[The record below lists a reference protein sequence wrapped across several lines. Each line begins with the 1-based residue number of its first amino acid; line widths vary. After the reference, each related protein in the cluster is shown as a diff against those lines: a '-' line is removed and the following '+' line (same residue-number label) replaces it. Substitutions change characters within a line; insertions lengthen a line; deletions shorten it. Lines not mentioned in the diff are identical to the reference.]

1 MKNFKI
7 GKRILAGVFAVAMS
21 GLVPLSI
28 VSAENQSSEI
38 TYEKRTTYTIAIINI
53 NIPAS
58 ITADGETITNQ
69 QITAAETTNI
79 SGEKEVNVTV
89 SSKFKE
95 GTNNL
100 LLERTAANGGGKSVT
115 TAVTLS
121 GPSISQNVEVKNN
134 TLVATFQDQGTAP
147 TYGGTL
153 NFGAITG
160 SLTDNDNPI
169 AAGTY
174 TQPLTFTITVEDR
187 KH

>member
-38 TYEKRTTYTIAIINI
+38 TYQKTTTYEI

-69 QITAAETTNI
+69 QITAVETTNI

-89 SSKFKE
+89 SSNFKDE
-95 GTNNL
+95 TNNL
-100 LLERTAANGGGKSVT
+100 LLKRTEGTGGGKSVT

-121 GPSISQNVEVKNN
+121 GPSISQNVGVKNN

-153 NFGAITG
+153 IFDDITG
-160 SLTDNDNPI
+160 EHTDNNPI

-174 TQPLTFTITVEDR
+174 IQELTFKIAVEDR

>member
-28 VSAENQSSEI
+28 VSAEDKSAENKSSEI
-38 TYEKRTTYTIAIINI
+38 TYQKDTTYTI

-58 ITADGETITNQ
+58 ITAAGETITNQ

-89 SSKFKE
+89 LSEFKDE
-95 GTNNL
+95 TNNL
-100 LLERTAANGGGKSVT
+100 LLKRTEGTGGGKSVT

-121 GPSISQNVEVKNN
+121 GPSISPNVGVKNN

-153 NFGAITG
+153 IFDDITG
-160 SLTDNDNPI
+160 EHTDNNPI

-174 TQPLTFTITVEDR
+174 KQELTFKIAVDDR

>member
-38 TYEKRTTYTIAIINI
+38 TYQKTTTYEI

-69 QITAAETTNI
+69 QITAVETTNI

-89 SSKFKE
+89 SSNFKDE
-95 GTNNL
+95 TNNL
-100 LLERTAANGGGKSVT
+100 LLKRTEGTGGGKSVT

-121 GPSISQNVEVKNN
+121 GPSISQNVGVKNN

-153 NFGAITG
+153 IFDDITG
-160 SLTDNDNPI
+160 EHTDNNPI

-174 TQPLTFTITVEDR
+174 IQELTFKIAVDDR

>member
-28 VSAENQSSEI
+28 VSAEDKSSEI
-38 TYEKRTTYTIAIINI
+38 KYQKGTSYEI

-58 ITADGETITNQ
+58 ISVVDTGSTDNQ
-69 QITAAETTNI
+69 QITLSNPNI
-79 SGEKEVNVTV
+79 SGEKELNVTV
-89 SSKFKE
+89 SSEFRE

-100 LLERTAANGGGKSVT
+100 LLKRTEDTGGGKSVT

-134 TLVATFQDQGTAP
+134 NLVATFQDQGTAP

-174 TQPLTFTITVEDR
+174 TQPLTFKTVVEDR

>member
-28 VSAENQSSEI
+28 VSAEDKSEDKNSEI
-38 TYEKRTTYTIAIINI
+38 TYEKITEYIIE
-53 NIPAS
+53 IPPS
-58 ITADGETITNQ
+58 ISVEDTGSTNQ
-69 QITAAETTNI
+69 QITLSNPNI
-79 SGEKEVNVTV
+79 SGEKELNVKV
-89 SSKFKE
+89 SSKFNGE
-95 GTNNL
+95 TNNL
-100 LLERTAANGGGKSVT
+100 LLERTTDTVGGKSVT

-174 TQPLTFTITVEDR
+174 TQPLTFKIAVEDR

>member
-28 VSAENQSSEI
+28 VSAEDKSEDKNSEI
-38 TYEKRTTYTIAIINI
+38 TYEKRTTYTI

-58 ITADGETITNQ
+58 ISVVDTDPTNQ
-69 QITAAETTNI
+69 QITISNPNI
-79 SGEKEVNVTV
+79 SGEKELNVTV
-89 SSKFKE
+89 SSKFNGE
-95 GTNNL
+95 TNNL
-100 LLERTAANGGGKSVT
+100 LLERTTDTGGGKSVT

-121 GPSISQNVEVKNN
+121 GPSIPQNVEVKND

-174 TQPLTFTITVEDR
+174 TQPLTFKIVVEDR

>member
-28 VSAENQSSEI
+28 VSAQDKSSEI
-38 TYEKRTTYTIAIINI
+38 KYQKGTTYEI

-58 ITADGETITNQ
+58 ISVVDTDPTNQ
-69 QITAAETTNI
+69 QITISNPNI
-79 SGEKEVNVTV
+79 SGEKELNVKV
-89 SSKFKE
+89 SSKFNGE
-95 GTNNL
+95 TNNL
-100 LLERTAANGGGKSVT
+100 LLERTTDTGGGKSVT

-121 GPSISQNVEVKNN
+121 GPSTSQNAEVKNN
-134 TLVATFQDQGTAP
+134 ILVATFQDQGTAP

-160 SLTDNDNPI
+160 RLTDNDNPI

-174 TQPLTFTITVEDR
+174 TQPLTFKTAVEDR

>member
-38 TYEKRTTYTIAIINI
+38 TYQKTTTYEI

-89 SSKFKE
+89 SSEFNGE
-95 GTNNL
+95 TNNL
-100 LLERTAANGGGKSVT
+100 LLKRTEGTGGGKSVT

-121 GPSISQNVEVKNN
+121 GPSISQNVGVKNN

-147 TYGGTL
+147 TYGETL
-153 NFGAITG
+153 IFDDITG
-160 SLTDNDNPI
+160 EHTDNNPI

-174 TQPLTFTITVEDR
+174 IQELTFKIAVDDR

>member
-38 TYEKRTTYTIAIINI
+38 TYQKTTTYEI

-69 QITAAETTNI
+69 QITISNPNI
-79 SGEKEVNVTV
+79 SGEKELNVTV
-89 SSKFKE
+89 SSKFNGE
-95 GTNNL
+95 TNNL
-100 LLERTAANGGGKSVT
+100 LLERTTDTGGGKSVT

-121 GPSISQNVEVKNN
+121 GPSISQNVGVKNN

-153 NFGAITG
+153 IFDDITG
-160 SLTDNDNPI
+160 EHTDNNPI

-174 TQPLTFTITVEDR
+174 IQELTFKIAVDDR

>member
-28 VSAENQSSEI
+28 VSAEDKSSEI
-38 TYEKRTTYTIAIINI
+38 KYQKGTSYEI

-58 ITADGETITNQ
+58 ISVVDTGSTDNQ
-69 QITAAETTNI
+69 QITLSNPNI
-79 SGEKEVNVTV
+79 SGEKELNVTV
-89 SSKFKE
+89 SSEFRE

-100 LLERTAANGGGKSVT
+100 LLKRTEDTGGGKSVT

-121 GPSISQNVEVKNN
+121 GPSISQNEEVKNN

-174 TQPLTFTITVEDR
+174 TQPLTFKTVVDDR

>member
-28 VSAENQSSEI
+28 VSAEDKSSKI
-38 TYEKRTTYTIAIINI
+38 TYQKITTYEI

-58 ITADGETITNQ
+58 ISVVDTDPTNQ
-69 QITAAETTNI
+69 QITLSNPNI

-89 SSKFKE
+89 SSNFKDE
-95 GTNNL
+95 TNNL
-100 LLERTAANGGGKSVT
+100 LLKRTEGTGGGKSVT

-121 GPSISQNVEVKNN
+121 GPSISQNVGVKNN

-153 NFGAITG
+153 IFDDITG
-160 SLTDNDNPI
+160 EHTDNNPI

-174 TQPLTFTITVEDR
+174 IQELTFKIAVDDR

>member
-28 VSAENQSSEI
+28 VSAEDKSSEI
-38 TYEKRTTYTIAIINI
+38 KYQKGTSYEI

-58 ITADGETITNQ
+58 IRVVDTGSTDNQ
-69 QITAAETTNI
+69 QITLSNPNI
-79 SGEKEVNVTV
+79 SGEKELNVTV
-89 SSKFKE
+89 SSEFRE

-100 LLERTAANGGGKSVT
+100 LLKRTEDTGGGKSVT

-121 GPSISQNVEVKNN
+121 GPSISQNEEVKNN

-169 AAGTY
+169 VAGTY
-174 TQPLTFTITVEDR
+174 TQPLTFKTVVEDR

>member
-28 VSAENQSSEI
+28 VSAEDKSSEI
-38 TYEKRTTYTIAIINI
+38 KYQKGTSYEI

-58 ITADGETITNQ
+58 ISVVDTGSTDDQ
-69 QITAAETTNI
+69 QITLSNPNI
-79 SGEKEVNVTV
+79 SGEKELNVTV
-89 SSKFKE
+89 SSEFRE

-100 LLERTAANGGGKSVT
+100 LLKRTEDTGGGKSVT

-174 TQPLTFTITVEDR
+174 TQPLTFKTVVEDR

>member
-28 VSAENQSSEI
+28 VSAEDKSEDKNSEI
-38 TYEKRTTYTIAIINI
+38 TYEKITEYIIE
-53 NIPAS
+53 IPPS
-58 ITADGETITNQ
+58 ISVEDTAPTNQ
-69 QITAAETTNI
+69 QITISNPNI
-79 SGEKEVNVTV
+79 SGEKELNVTV
-89 SSKFKE
+89 SSKFKGE
-95 GTNNL
+95 TNNL
-100 LLERTAANGGGKSVT
+100 LLERTTDIGGGKSVT

-121 GPSISQNVEVKNN
+121 GPSISPNVEVKNK

-153 NFGAITG
+153 NYGAITG

-174 TQPLTFTITVEDR
+174 TQPLTFTITVENR

>member
-38 TYEKRTTYTIAIINI
+38 TYQKTTTYEI

-69 QITAAETTNI
+69 QITAVETTNI

-89 SSKFKE
+89 SSNFKDE
-95 GTNNL
+95 TNNL
-100 LLERTAANGGGKSVT
+100 LLKRTEGTGGGKSVT

-121 GPSISQNVEVKNN
+121 GPSISQNVGVKNK

-153 NFGAITG
+153 IFNDITG
-160 SLTDNDNPI
+160 EHTDNNPI

-174 TQPLTFTITVEDR
+174 TQELTFTITVENR

>member
-28 VSAENQSSEI
+28 VSADDKSSEI
-38 TYEKRTTYTIAIINI
+38 TYEKRTTYTI

-58 ITADGETITNQ
+58 ISVVDTDPTNQ
-69 QITAAETTNI
+69 QITISNPNI
-79 SGEKEVNVTV
+79 SGEKELNVTV
-89 SSKFKE
+89 SSKFNGE
-95 GTNNL
+95 TNNL
-100 LLERTAANGGGKSVT
+100 LLERTTDTGGGKSVT

-121 GPSISQNVEVKNN
+121 GPSIPQNVEVKND

-174 TQPLTFTITVEDR
+174 TQPLTFKIVVEDR

>member
-28 VSAENQSSEI
+28 VSAEDKSSEI
-38 TYEKRTTYTIAIINI
+38 TYEKRTEYEI

-58 ITADGETITNQ
+58 ISVVDTGSTDNQ
-69 QITAAETTNI
+69 QITLSNPNI
-79 SGEKEVNVTV
+79 SGEKELNVTV
-89 SSKFKE
+89 SSEFRE

-100 LLERTAANGGGKSVT
+100 LLKRTEDTGGGKSVT

-174 TQPLTFTITVEDR
+174 TQPLTFKTVVEDR

>member
-28 VSAENQSSEI
+28 VSAEDKSEDKNSEI
-38 TYEKRTTYTIAIINI
+38 TYEKITEYIIE
-53 NIPAS
+53 IPPS
-58 ITADGETITNQ
+58 ISVEDTEPTDNQ
-69 QITAAETTNI
+69 QITLSNPNI
-79 SGEKEVNVTV
+79 SGEKELNVTV
-89 SSKFKE
+89 SSEFRE

-100 LLERTAANGGGKSVT
+100 LLKRTKDTGGGKSVT

-169 AAGTY
+169 VAGTY
-174 TQPLTFTITVEDR
+174 TQPLTFKTVVEDR

>member
-38 TYEKRTTYTIAIINI
+38 TYKKSTTYTI

-58 ITADGETITNQ
+58 ITAVGETITNQ

-89 SSKFKE
+89 SSNFKDE
-95 GTNNL
+95 TNKL
-100 LLERTAANGGGKSVT
+100 LLERTENTGRGKSVT
-115 TAVTLS
+115 TTVTLS
-121 GPSISQNVEVKNN
+121 GPSISPNVEVKNN

-153 NFGAITG
+153 IFDDITG
-160 SLTDNDNPI
+160 EHTDNNPI

-174 TQPLTFTITVEDR
+174 TQELTFTITVENR

>member
-28 VSAENQSSEI
+28 VSAEDKSSEI
-38 TYEKRTTYTIAIINI
+38 TYEKRTEYEI

-58 ITADGETITNQ
+58 ISVVDTGSTDNQ
-69 QITAAETTNI
+69 QITLSNPNI
-79 SGEKEVNVTV
+79 SGEKELNVTV
-89 SSKFKE
+89 SSEFRE

-100 LLERTAANGGGKSVT
+100 LLKRTEDTGGGKSVT

-147 TYGGTL
+147 THGGTL

>member
-28 VSAENQSSEI
+28 VSAEDKSAENKSSEI
-38 TYEKRTTYTIAIINI
+38 KYQKITKYEINI
-53 NIPAS
+53 SVVDTDP
-58 ITADGETITNQ
+58 TNQ
-69 QITAAETTNI
+69 QITLSNPNI
-79 SGEKEVNVTV
+79 SGEKELNVTV
-89 SSKFKE
+89 SSEFRE

-100 LLERTAANGGGKSVT
+100 LLKRTEDTGGGKSVT

-174 TQPLTFTITVEDR
+174 TQPLTFKTVVEDR

>member
-28 VSAENQSSEI
+28 VSAEDKSSKI
-38 TYEKRTTYTIAIINI
+38 TYEKRNTYEI
-53 NIPAS
+53 NIPPS
-58 ITADGETITNQ
+58 ISVVDTDSTDNQ
-69 QITAAETTNI
+69 QITISTPNI
-79 SGEKEVNVTV
+79 SGEKELNVTV
-89 SSKFKE
+89 SSKFNGE
-95 GTNNL
+95 TNNL
-100 LLERTAANGGGKSVT
+100 LLERTTDTGGGKSVT

-174 TQPLTFTITVEDR
+174 TQPLTFTITVENR

>member
-38 TYEKRTTYTIAIINI
+38 TYQKTATYVI
-53 NIPAS
+53 NIPSS
-58 ITADGETITNQ
+58 ITAADETITNQ

-95 GTNNL
+95 GTNKL

-121 GPSISQNVEVKNN
+121 GPSISPNVEVKNN

-153 NFGAITG
+153 IFDDITG
-160 SLTDNDNPI
+160 EHTDNNPI

-174 TQPLTFTITVEDR
+174 TQELTFTITLEDR

>member
-28 VSAENQSSEI
+28 VSAEDKSAENKSSEI
-38 TYEKRTTYTIAIINI
+38 TYQKDTTYTI

-58 ITADGETITNQ
+58 ITAAGETITNQ

-89 SSKFKE
+89 LSEFKDE
-95 GTNNL
+95 TNNL
-100 LLERTAANGGGKSVT
+100 LLKRTEGTGGGKSVT

-121 GPSISQNVEVKNN
+121 GPSISQNVGVKNN

-153 NFGAITG
+153 IFNDITG
-160 SLTDNDNPI
+160 EHTDNNPI

-174 TQPLTFTITVEDR
+174 TQPLTFKIAVDDR

>member
-28 VSAENQSSEI
+28 VSADDKSSEI
-38 TYEKRTTYTIAIINI
+38 TYEKRTTYTI

-58 ITADGETITNQ
+58 ITAAGETITNQ

-89 SSKFKE
+89 LSNFKDE
-95 GTNNL
+95 TNKL
-100 LLERTAANGGGKSVT
+100 LLERTTDTGGGKSVT

-121 GPSISQNVEVKNN
+121 GPSISPNVGVKNN

-153 NFGAITG
+153 IFDDITG
-160 SLTDNDNPI
+160 EHTDNNPI

-174 TQPLTFTITVEDR
+174 KQELTFKIAVDDR

>member
-28 VSAENQSSEI
+28 VSADDKSSEI
-38 TYEKRTTYTIAIINI
+38 KYQKGTSYEI

-58 ITADGETITNQ
+58 ISVVDTGSTDNQ
-69 QITAAETTNI
+69 QITLSNPNI
-79 SGEKEVNVTV
+79 SGEKELNVTV
-89 SSKFKE
+89 SSEFRE

-100 LLERTAANGGGKSVT
+100 LLKRTEDTGGGKSVT

-174 TQPLTFTITVEDR
+174 TQPLTFKTVVEDR

>member
-28 VSAENQSSEI
+28 VSAEDKSSEI
-38 TYEKRTTYTIAIINI
+38 KYQKGTSYEI

-58 ITADGETITNQ
+58 ISVVDTGSTDNQ
-69 QITAAETTNI
+69 QITLSNPNI
-79 SGEKEVNVTV
+79 SGEKELNVTV
-89 SSKFKE
+89 SSEFRE

-100 LLERTAANGGGKSVT
+100 LLKRTEGTGGGKSVT

-134 TLVATFQDQGTAP
+134 TSVATFQDQGTAP

-174 TQPLTFTITVEDR
+174 TQPLTFKTVVEDR

>member
-28 VSAENQSSEI
+28 VSAEDKSSEI
-38 TYEKRTTYTIAIINI
+38 KYQKGTSYEI

-58 ITADGETITNQ
+58 ISVEDIKPTNQ
-69 QITAAETTNI
+69 QITLSNPNI
-79 SGEKEVNVTV
+79 SGEKELNVTV
-89 SSKFKE
+89 SSNFKDE
-95 GTNNL
+95 TNKL
-100 LLERTAANGGGKSVT
+100 LLERTTDTGGGKSVT

-121 GPSISQNVEVKNN
+121 GPSISPNVGVKNN

-153 NFGAITG
+153 IFDDITG
-160 SLTDNDNPI
+160 EHTDNNPI

-174 TQPLTFTITVEDR
+174 KQELTFKIAVDDR

>member
-28 VSAENQSSEI
+28 VSAEDKSSEI
-38 TYEKRTTYTIAIINI
+38 TYQKRTKYEIK
-53 NIPAS
+53 IPAS
-58 ITADGETITNQ
+58 ISVEDTAPTNQ
-69 QITAAETTNI
+69 QITISNPNI
-79 SGEKEVNVTV
+79 SGEKELNVTV
-89 SSKFKE
+89 SSKFKGE
-95 GTNNL
+95 TNNL
-100 LLERTAANGGGKSVT
+100 LLERTTDIGGGKSVT

-121 GPSISQNVEVKNN
+121 GPSISQNVEVKNK

-153 NFGAITG
+153 NYGAITG

-174 TQPLTFTITVEDR
+174 TQPLTFTITVENR

>member
-28 VSAENQSSEI
+28 VSAEDKSSEI
-38 TYEKRTTYTIAIINI
+38 TYQKRTKYEIK
-53 NIPAS
+53 IPAS
-58 ITADGETITNQ
+58 ISVEDTEPTDNQ
-69 QITAAETTNI
+69 QITISNPNI
-79 SGEKEVNVTV
+79 SGEKELNVTV
-89 SSKFKE
+89 SSKFNGE
-95 GTNNL
+95 TNNL
-100 LLERTAANGGGKSVT
+100 LLERTTDNGGGKSVT

-121 GPSISQNVEVKNN
+121 GPSIPQNVEVKNN

-174 TQPLTFTITVEDR
+174 TQPLTFKIAVEDR

>member
-28 VSAENQSSEI
+28 VSAEDKSSEI
-38 TYEKRTTYTIAIINI
+38 TYQKITKYEI

-58 ITADGETITNQ
+58 IRVVDTGSTDNQ
-69 QITAAETTNI
+69 QITLSNPNI
-79 SGEKEVNVTV
+79 SGEKELNVTV
-89 SSKFKE
+89 SSEFRE

-100 LLERTAANGGGKSVT
+100 LLKRTEDTGGGKSVT

-121 GPSISQNVEVKNN
+121 GPSISQNEEVKNN

-169 AAGTY
+169 VAGTY
-174 TQPLTFTITVEDR
+174 TQPLTFKTVVEDR

>member
-28 VSAENQSSEI
+28 VSAQDKSSEI
-38 TYEKRTTYTIAIINI
+38 KYQKGTTYEI

-58 ITADGETITNQ
+58 ISVVDTDPTNQ
-69 QITAAETTNI
+69 QITISNPNI
-79 SGEKEVNVTV
+79 SGEKELNVKV
-89 SSKFKE
+89 SSKFNGE
-95 GTNNL
+95 TNNL
-100 LLERTAANGGGKSVT
+100 LLERTTDTGGGKSVT

-121 GPSISQNVEVKNN
+121 GPSISQNAEVINN
-134 TLVATFQDQGTAP
+134 TLVATFQDQGTVP

-174 TQPLTFTITVEDR
+174 TQPLTFKTAVEDR

>member
-28 VSAENQSSEI
+28 VSAEDKSEDKNSEI
-38 TYEKRTTYTIAIINI
+38 TYEKITEYIIE
-53 NIPAS
+53 IPPS
-58 ITADGETITNQ
+58 ISVEDTGSTNQ
-69 QITAAETTNI
+69 QITLSNPNI
-79 SGEKEVNVTV
+79 SGEKELNVKV
-89 SSKFKE
+89 SSKFNG

-100 LLERTAANGGGKSVT
+100 LLERTTDTVGGKSVT

-174 TQPLTFTITVEDR
+174 TQPLTFKIAVEDR

>member
-28 VSAENQSSEI
+28 VSAEDKSSEI
-38 TYEKRTTYTIAIINI
+38 KYQKGTSYEI

-58 ITADGETITNQ
+58 ISVVDTGSTDNQ
-69 QITAAETTNI
+69 QITLSNPNI
-79 SGEKEVNVTV
+79 SGEKELNVTV
-89 SSKFKE
+89 SSEFRE

-100 LLERTAANGGGKSVT
+100 LLKRTEGTGGGKSVT

-121 GPSISQNVEVKNN
+121 GPSISQNVGVKNN

-153 NFGAITG
+153 IFDDITG
-160 SLTDNDNPI
+160 EHTDNNPI

-174 TQPLTFTITVEDR
+174 IQELTFKIAVDDR

>member
-38 TYEKRTTYTIAIINI
+38 TYQKRTTYTI

-79 SGEKEVNVTV
+79 SGEKELNVTV
-89 SSKFKE
+89 SSEFNGE
-95 GTNNL
+95 TNNL
-100 LLERTAANGGGKSVT
+100 LLERTTDTGGGKSVT

-121 GPSISQNVEVKNN
+121 GPSISPNVGVKNN

-160 SLTDNDNPI
+160 EHTDNNPI

-174 TQPLTFTITVEDR
+174 KQELTFKIAVDDR

>member
-38 TYEKRTTYTIAIINI
+38 TYKKSTTYTI

-58 ITADGETITNQ
+58 ITAAGETITNQ
-69 QITAAETTNI
+69 QITAAKTTNI

-89 SSKFKE
+89 SSKFNGE
-95 GTNNL
+95 TNNL
-100 LLERTAANGGGKSVT
+100 LLKRTEGTGGGKSVT

-121 GPSISQNVEVKNN
+121 GPSISQNVEVNKNN

-153 NFGAITG
+153 IFDDITG
-160 SLTDNDNPI
+160 EHTDNNPI

-174 TQPLTFTITVEDR
+174 TQELTFTITVEDR

>member
-28 VSAENQSSEI
+28 VSAEDKSEDKSSKI
-38 TYEKRTTYTIAIINI
+38 TYEKRTEYEI

-58 ITADGETITNQ
+58 ISVVDTAPTNQ
-69 QITAAETTNI
+69 QITISNPNI
-79 SGEKEVNVTV
+79 SGEKELNVTV
-89 SSKFKE
+89 SSKFKGE
-95 GTNNL
+95 TNNL
-100 LLERTAANGGGKSVT
+100 LLERTTDTGGGKSVT

-121 GPSISQNVEVKNN
+121 GPSISQNVEVKNK

-153 NFGAITG
+153 NYGAITG

-174 TQPLTFTITVEDR
+174 TQPLTFTITVENR

>member
-38 TYEKRTTYTIAIINI
+38 TYQKTTTYEI
-53 NIPAS
+53 NIPPS
-58 ITADGETITNQ
+58 ISVEDTDSTDNQ
-69 QITAAETTNI
+69 QITLSNPNI
-79 SGEKEVNVTV
+79 SGEKELNVTV
-89 SSKFKE
+89 SSKFNGE
-95 GTNNL
+95 TNNL
-100 LLERTAANGGGKSVT
+100 LLERTTDTGGGKSVT

-121 GPSISQNVEVKNN
+121 GPSISQNVGVKNN

-153 NFGAITG
+153 IFDDITG
-160 SLTDNDNPI
+160 EHTDNNPI

-174 TQPLTFTITVEDR
+174 IQELTFKIAVDDR

>member
-38 TYEKRTTYTIAIINI
+38 TYQKDTKYEI
-53 NIPAS
+53 NIPSS
-58 ITADGETITNQ
+58 ITADRETITNQ

-89 SSKFKE
+89 SSEFNGE
-95 GTNNL
+95 TNNL

-121 GPSISQNVEVKNN
+121 GPSISPNVEVKNK

-153 NFGAITG
+153 IFNDITG
-160 SLTDNDNPI
+160 EHTDNNPI

-174 TQPLTFTITVEDR
+174 TQELTFTITVEDR